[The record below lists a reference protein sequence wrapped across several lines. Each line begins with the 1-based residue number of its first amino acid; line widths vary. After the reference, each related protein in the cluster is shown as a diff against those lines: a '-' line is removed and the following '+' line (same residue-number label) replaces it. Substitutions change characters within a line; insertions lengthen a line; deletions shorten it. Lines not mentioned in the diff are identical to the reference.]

1 MDSVPREHDF
11 SIQRDNEHILIRMLQ
26 REGYLPSLFCLQ
38 SQELLIYLGYLFHS
52 NIFLWAGKIH
62 QDKSD

>member
-26 REGYLPSLFCLQ
+26 REGYLPSLFYLQ
-38 SQELLIYLGYLFHS
+38 SQEPLI
-52 NIFLWAGKIH
+52 
-62 QDKSD
+62 